1 MTRTEKMNL
10 SLPAG
15 NDYVD
20 IQVLSE
26 NFRKIDEHT
35 HDPDDLGA
43 ATTETYTVTVPAAWI
58 QSGDC
63 YYQDINVPGILAT
76 DTPIVDIKSG
86 SDNAANL
93 LYSEAMCKVFRITT
107 SAESI
112 RVWAK
117 EAINIAFPIQLKAVR

>member
-1 MTRTEKMNL
+1 MTRTEKMGL

-43 ATTETYTVTVPAAWI
+43 ATTEIYAATVPAAWI
-58 QSGDC
+58 QSGGC
-63 YYQDINVPGILAT
+63 YYQDIAVNGILEA
-76 DTPIVDIKSG
+76 DTPIVDIKPG
-86 SDNAANL
+86 EDNDANIVYAEA
-93 LYSEAMCKVFRITT
+93 YSKVFRITT
-107 SAESI
+107 FANKV
-112 RVWAK
+112 RVWAT
-117 EAINIAFPIQLKAVR
+117 EAIETAFPIQLKVVR